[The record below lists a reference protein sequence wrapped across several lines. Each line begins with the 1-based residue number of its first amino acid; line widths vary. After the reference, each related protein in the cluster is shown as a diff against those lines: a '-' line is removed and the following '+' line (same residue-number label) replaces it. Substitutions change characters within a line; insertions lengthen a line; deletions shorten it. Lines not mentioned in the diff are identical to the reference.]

1 MNTEDSGSLSLVRRG
16 AKRGGAVALSTSEPR
31 SSSTSIPS
39 GALMTAADWDRL
51 WKRDLLAWVKPRSR
65 EELQN
70 RQHYVEWVTQLMAG
84 INLRGLSS
92 AELGCG
98 TGLVSRGLY
107 DRHGFSS
114 GLLVDFS
121 AEAIKLAT
129 HNARDRNIR
138 VVHADLLTWETE
150 QRFDLVFSIGLIE
163 HFLGD
168 ALEAVV
174 RKHASLLNPG
184 GHVLVIVPRR
194 SFFWPLLKLF
204 NAAQGIREE
213 ALRGRNLVA
222 LCERAGLKV
231 IRLQRF
237 LLGISIGILA
247 QRP

>member
-1 MNTEDSGSLSLVRRG
+1 M
-16 AKRGGAVALSTSEPR
+16 
-31 SSSTSIPS
+31 SS
-39 GALMTAADWDRL
+39 ADWDRL
-51 WKRDLLAWVKPRSR
+51 WKRDVFAWVKPRNR
-65 EELQN
+65 EELQT

-84 INLRGLSS
+84 IDFRGLSS

-98 TGLVSRGLY
+98 TGLVSRGLH

-129 HNARDRNIR
+129 QNARNRNIR
-138 VVHADLLTWETE
+138 VVHADLLTWETG

-163 HFLGD
+163 HFLGE
-168 ALEAVV
+168 ALDAVV
-174 RKHASLLNPG
+174 RKHAALLKPG
-184 GHVLVIVPRR
+184 GHVLIIVPRR
-194 SFFWPLLKLF
+194 SFFWPVLKLF

-231 IRLQRF
+231 IRLRRF
-237 LLGISIGILA
+237 LFGISIGILA
-247 QRP
+247 QRT